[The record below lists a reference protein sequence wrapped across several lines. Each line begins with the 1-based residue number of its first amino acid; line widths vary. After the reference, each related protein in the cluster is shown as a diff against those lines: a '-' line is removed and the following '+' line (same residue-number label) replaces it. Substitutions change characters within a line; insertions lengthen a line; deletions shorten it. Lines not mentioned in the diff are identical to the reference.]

1 MRQRR
6 QHIRVTILPPNIFST
21 EVALGP
27 GGSSGG
33 EGELDCL
40 SFWQILV
47 PVFSSS
53 CSLAQG
59 AKGFGPH
66 SEGHTQGTHVCTRWH
81 PCTCTQRPG
90 THATQLT
97 CIKLIDLPQRAVRVP
112 SQSANERTQTCTLRQ
127 AQHSV
132 HTHTYP
138 PRSCFTSAPPGRPP
152 TRGPC
157 PIFSKPS
164 TSPGPHPS
172 LQEETALPRG
182 MGLPHQHPL
191 QTGSSEQSQAPPP
204 YRSSRYF
211 RYSEQ
216 SCWVPG
222 LNQGVQDADRKFSG
236 EMAGRC
242 VQSGKDG
249 SGAGGPL
256 TSQLPAPQRAGP
268 EGGSGESLP
277 QTPSLPIHSQ
287 LSIPADFSHPT
298 KSMPP
303 KSTASGPW
311 RGTVLQ
317 ESVLPLFVAIP
328 SA

>member
-33 EGELDCL
+33 ESELDCL

-53 CSLAQG
+53 CSLARG
-59 AKGFGPH
+59 AKGFRPH
-66 SEGHTQGTHVCTRWH
+66 ARVTHVYTRAGGG
-81 PCTCTQRPG
+81 TGNTLARVLRTS
-90 THATQLT
+90 THAIYLNLHKAHKPATKS
-97 CIKLIDLPQRAVRVP
+97 CARAPR
-112 SQSANERTQTCTLRQ
+112 SLMRKHTRAHSGK
-127 AQHSV
+127 HSV

-138 PRSCFTSAPPGRPP
+138 PRSCFTSALPERAP
-152 TRGPC
+152 THSPV

-164 TSPGPHPS
+164 TSAGPQPS
-172 LQEETALPRG
+172 FQEETALPRG
-182 MGLPHQHPL
+182 TGLPRSTL
-191 QTGSSEQSQAPPP
+191 CRRGAPSRARPRLP

-222 LNQGVQDADRKFSG
+222 LNQGVQDAERKFSG

-242 VQSGKDG
+242 NQSGRE
-249 SGAGGPL
+249 
-256 TSQLPAPQRAGP
+256 TSQEL
-268 EGGSGESLP
+268 GGHS
-277 QTPSLPIHSQ
+277 PIS
-287 LSIPADFSHPT
+287 
-298 KSMPP
+298 
-303 KSTASGPW
+303 STACG
-311 RGTVLQ
+311 
-317 ESVLPLFVAIP
+317 A
-328 SA
+328 